1 MYCRGL
7 GFRVIG
13 SFEEH
18 DGFDG
23 VMLGVPGAGY
33 HFEFTRSRGHPVTP
47 SPTAEDLVVFY
58 IPSEAEWQAT
68 CGSML
73 AAGFRHVPAANPY
86 WEARG
91 RTFADVDGYR
101 VVLERAAWTNA
112 PLPRCNARYFK
123 ANGATSGDSAASA
136 TLTMPDS
143 VLRPGFVFAR
153 TLRP

>member
-13 SFEEH
+13 RFAEH

-23 VMLGVPGAGY
+23 VMLGAPGAGY
-33 HFEFTRSRGHPVTP
+33 HFEFTRARAHPVAP
-47 SPTAEDLVVFY
+47 SPTVEDLVVFY
-58 IPSEAEWQAT
+58 IPSEAEWQAA

-73 AAGFRHVPAANPY
+73 GAGFRRVPAANPY
-86 WEARG
+86 WEVRG
-91 RTFADVDGYR
+91 RTFADADGYR
-101 VVLERAAWTNA
+101 IVLERAAWSPSCEA
-112 PLPRCNARYFK
+112 GYLGAS
-123 ANGATSGDSAASA
+123 GATFGESAASA